1 MWHGHLGELI
11 WVQASSVEA
20 GWLGCGRDGS
30 LCSGGI
36 PAGAVLPVRA
46 WMNQGSQQQATP
58 ANLKQKRNLFKD
70 IIFSQTYFF
79 LIEGK
84 LLHNTVLASAVYQ
97 HELATGAHVTSLS
110 STSLPPSTPS
120 HSSRLLQSPAVS
132 SLSHAANSHWLSTLH
147 MVVNMFP

>member
-84 LLHNTVLASAVYQ
+84 LLHNTVLDPAMYQRESAVGTQ
-97 HELATGAHVTSLS
+97 VSPPSLASVPPLATPLGCYRA
-110 STSLPPSTPS
+110 PI
-120 HSSRLLQSPAVS
+120 
-132 SLSHAANSHWLSTLH
+132 
-147 MVVNMFP
+147 